1 MFFDKLEQIPS
12 LSEKTN
18 FSIFVLDDFRELEKL
33 YKLFPNNTLVL
44 KPDEKNAKIS
54 VEKIREFTA
63 RANSR
68 ETKKRFFIVERAE
81 TMNEAAENAFLKNL
95 EEPKENNYFLLFVK
109 DLSALLPTVRS
120 RASVYIKKVHN
131 PLEKPVEADEKVKLL
146 AKQLIVAKPTD
157 LTKLATEISAKKDN
171 SRKFALEVV
180 GAAIE
185 ILYKSFFA
193 TKTEKLLKK
202 LPNLIELYSNLA
214 ANGHLKL
221 HFVADML

>member
-1 MFFDKLEQIPS
+1 MFLNPRKNLKMFFDKLEQIPS

-109 DLSALLPTVRS
+109 DLSALLPTVSS
-120 RASVYIKKVHN
+120 RDSVYI
-131 PLEKPVEADEKVKLL
+131 
-146 AKQLIVAKPTD
+146 
-157 LTKLATEISAKKDN
+157 
-171 SRKFALEVV
+171 
-180 GAAIE
+180 
-185 ILYKSFFA
+185 
-193 TKTEKLLKK
+193 
-202 LPNLIELYSNLA
+202 
-214 ANGHLKL
+214 
-221 HFVADML
+221 